1 MRCSYCNN
9 KATFMIRFKRKL
21 GSGFGKI
28 FGCKVH
34 DKIMLDV
41 NNSNYEFEIIE
52 GHKLKMYE
60 LML

>member
-1 MRCSYCNN
+1 
-9 KATFMIRFKRKL
+9 MIRFKRKL